1 MIPASYLFR
10 SIYRDHFEEQ
20 EPRQADPP
28 LIRGRL
34 SLDRVT
40 AAILGFAYGAGHLT
54 LGASPTARH
63 ERRR

>member
-10 SIYRDHFEEQ
+10 RIYRDHFEEP
-20 EPRQADPP
+20 ELRQADPP

-34 SLDRVT
+34 SLDGVT

-54 LGASPTARH
+54 LGASPVARH
-63 ERRR
+63 DRRR